1 MLYIGKKVDIVTRI
15 PDWVGGEA
23 SLVGEVMLIRPD
35 PRHVD
40 PFVLLAYLRAP
51 GTMEKIQKMI
61 RGQTAH
67 LHPTD
72 MLSLDIPASVKRP
85 SGDLKSLAKLLQ
97 NENSVAET
105 LNELAYEQ
113 RRILSTIFN

>member
-1 MLYIGKKVDIVTRI
+1 MTRI
-15 PDWVGGEA
+15 PAWVGGEA

-51 GTMEKIQKMI
+51 GATEKIQKMI
-61 RGQTAH
+61 PGQTAH

-72 MLSLDIPASVKRP
+72 MLNLDIPASGPKY
-85 SGDLKSLAKLLQ
+85 SAATLKSLAKLLQ

-113 RRILSTIFN
+113 RRTLSTIFN